1 MAIAYVGAT
10 MFDGTLRPARRDA
23 CIIVDGDRI
32 AEISVGSAGIDGI
45 ARVDAGGLT
54 VMPGLIDS
62 HIHLAMWGLD
72 LLKHQESSL
81 ALLACQTV
89 ANMGHVLELGVTYA
103 RDLGGLAAG
112 FRDAV
117 ERGLVK
123 GPRLKTSVAYL
134 SPTAGMM
141 DKTSP
146 QGLVCEGFPG
156 TPDPVCDGPEAVRHK
171 VREVARSGADLIKV
185 GSTGGVSSCLCHPW
199 QQTFN
204 RTELDAAVE
213 EAHRLGL
220 TVACHALAGPGVRIA
235 IEAGVDTLEHGAEL
249 DEDCIAM
256 MAARGMWYV
265 PTLAAYR
272 MAAERGKSFYRSR
285 ADALAASH
293 RTSVQRAMAAGVRI
307 AMGSDAG
314 PFGLDSALE
323 VDMLVEAGMSRH
335 QALVAATGDAAKCLG
350 VDDQVGTL
358 EPGKQADLLFVS
370 GDPLSEA
377 GVLRDRER
385 IALVVQRGVQVAG
398 SRPGS
403 TILDR

>member
-1 MAIAYVGAT
+1 MPIAYLGAT
-10 MFDGTLRPARRDA
+10 LFDGTSRVPRRES
-23 CIIVDGDRI
+23 CIIVEGDSI
-32 AEISVGSAGIDGI
+32 AEIVFGGAGIDGVERI
-45 ARVDAGGLT
+45 DVHGLT

-72 LLKHQESSL
+72 LLKHQESEM

-89 ANMGHVLELGVTYA
+89 ANMRQVLELGVTYA

-112 FRDAV
+112 FREAV
-117 ERGLVK
+117 DRGLVK

-134 SPTAGMM
+134 NPTAGMM
-141 DKTSP
+141 DKTSR

-156 TPDPVCDGPEAVRHK
+156 TPDPVCDGPEEVRRK
-171 VREVARSGADLIKV
+171 VREVARAGADLIKV
-185 GSTGGVSSCLCHPW
+185 GSTGGVSSCRCHPW

-204 RTELDAAVE
+204 RPELEAAVE

-220 TVACHALAGPGVRIA
+220 KVACHALAGPGVRMA
-235 IEAGVDTLEHGAEL
+235 VEAGVDTLEHGAEL
-249 DEDCIAM
+249 DEECVAM

-272 MAAERGKSFYRSR
+272 MAAERGKSYYRTR

-293 RTSVQRAMAAGVRI
+293 RRSVQMAMAGGVQI

-323 VDMLVEAGMSRH
+323 IDMLVEAGMSRH
-335 QALVAATGDAAKCLG
+335 QALIAATSDAAKCLG
-350 VDDQVGTL
+350 VDDQVGTV
-358 EPGKQADLLFVS
+358 EAGKQADLLFLS

-377 GVLRDRER
+377 GLLRDHAR
-385 IALVVQRGVQVAG
+385 IALVVQRGLRVAG
-398 SRPGS
+398 SMVERP
-403 TILDR
+403 